1 MAKSKSGYK
10 LEMLQDFSGGLNL
23 RSDQF
28 NLAPSES
35 PAMLNVDVDPRGGIK
50 MRLGVNARN
59 ATTLNQD
66 VTGLAQFT
74 PDGGTS
80 RVICSHGTTVAE
92 SATGDFTALS
102 GVSVAN
108 GDRLYGQT
116 TNNKFYGVSGD
127 AASFVYDGTT
137 ASNLA
142 SNVNGSAGNYPIA
155 KYTCH
160 WNNFAWVGHTT
171 ESSTAHSNRVRWS
184 KLDDPESWQDYD
196 YVDVNVGE
204 RGDEISALLPFADRL
219 LIFKTNSVHALYGH
233 TSDSFQVVPLT
244 QDVGSISLSSPVSTP
259 YGVFFWYD
267 RQGVWMYNGQQFVW
281 VFEKLQP
288 AIDDGRLQFNTAPQL
303 AWFKNRLYV
312 SVDWDDTSGNN
323 AKRRV
328 LIYDPTLGSSGAWT
342 MTDIDANVLLT
353 FAPPNDSQKL
363 LAGCEENSGRVIHLE
378 QNLESDFYGSV
389 ASHIDSSYTSS
400 WLVGGN
406 PIVRKRWGKP
416 RVVVS
421 SDNTVALNAKL
432 YVDYNSSDYT
442 KEMLF
447 GVQTESTAPA
457 TWQNSSGTTG
467 SGIWGPAS
475 NASTWAGEP
484 NTTVTNIERLPT
496 LGTAKAIQVKI
507 DGPTTNDE
515 AWEVNAM
522 AFTYLQRRL
531 R

>member
-1 MAKSKSGYK
+1 MARDGFK
-10 LEMLQDFSGGLNL
+10 LQMLQDFSGGLNL

-50 MRLGVNARN
+50 MRLGVNVRN
-59 ATTLNQD
+59 GTALLQNA
-66 VTGLAQFT
+66 TGLAQFT
-74 PDGGTS
+74 PDGGTP

-102 GVSVAN
+102 GVSVTN
-108 GDRLYGQT
+108 NDRLYGQT
-116 TNNKFYGVSGD
+116 TNNKFYGVSGN

-142 SNVNGSAGNYPIA
+142 SNINGSAGNYPIA

-160 WNNFAWVGHTT
+160 WNNHAWV
-171 ESSTAHSNRVRWS
+171 AHSTEGGTAYPNRVRWS
-184 KLDDPESWQDYD
+184 KLDDPETWFDYD

-204 RGDEISALLPFADRL
+204 RGDELSGLVPFADRL
-219 LIFKTNSVHALYGH
+219 LIFKTNSVHALYGYS
-233 TSDSFQVVPLT
+233 TDSFRLVALS
-244 QDVGSISLSSPVSTP
+244 QDVGSVSLSSPVSTP

-267 RQGVWMYNGQQFVW
+267 RQGVYVYDGNSFNW
-281 VFEKLQP
+281 VFEKLMP
-288 AIDDGRLQFNTAPQL
+288 AIDDGRLQFNSPPQL

-312 SVDWDDTSGNN
+312 SVDWDETSGSN

-328 LIYDPTLGSSGAWT
+328 LIYDPTLGVPDGPGAWT
-342 MTDIDANVLLT
+342 MTDIDANVMLA
-353 FAPPNDSQKL
+353 FAPPNAAQEL
-363 LAGCEENSGRVIHLE
+363 LAGCEENTGRVIHLE
-378 QNLESDFYGSV
+378 QNLESDFYGS
-389 ASHIDSSYTSS
+389 ASSHIDSSYTSS

-416 RVVVS
+416 RIVVS
-421 SDNTVALNAKL
+421 SDNTVALTAKL

-442 KEMLF
+442 KQMPF
-447 GVQTESTAPA
+447 GVQTEASTGGSWGASTWAATPPA
-457 TWQNSSGTTG
+457 AT
-467 SGIWGPAS
+467 A
-475 NASTWAGEP
+475 ATWAGEP
-484 NTTVTNIERLPT
+484 NTSVTNIERLPT

-522 AFTYLQRRL
+522 AFTYLHRRL

>member
-1 MAKSKSGYK
+1 MARPGFK

-50 MRLGVNARN
+50 MRLGVNVRN
-59 ATTLNQD
+59 GTALNQD

-102 GVSVAN
+102 GVSVTN

-142 SNVNGSAGNYPIA
+142 SNINGSAGNYPIA

-160 WNNFAWVGHTT
+160 WNNFAWVGHTKEGGT
-171 ESSTAHSNRVRWS
+171 EYSNRIRWS
-184 KLDDPESWQDYD
+184 KIDDPETWFDYD
-196 YVDVNVGE
+196 YIDVNVGE
-204 RGDEISALLPFADRL
+204 RGDEVSALLPFADRL
-219 LIFKTNSVHALYGH
+219 LVFKTNSIHALYGN
-233 TSDSFQVVPLT
+233 TGQSFQMVPLT
-244 QDVGSISLSSPVSTP
+244 QDVGSISMSSPVSTP

-281 VFEKLQP
+281 VFEKLMP
-288 AIDDGRLQFNTAPQL
+288 AIDDGRLQFNSPPQL

-312 SVDWDDTSGNN
+312 AVDWDETSGGN

-328 LIYDPTLGSSGAWT
+328 LIYDPTLGNNGAWT

-353 FAPPNDSQKL
+353 FAPPNAPQAL
-363 LAGCEENSGRVIHLE
+363 LGGCEENTGRVIHLE
-378 QNLESDFYGSV
+378 QNLEADYYGS
-389 ASHIDSSYTSS
+389 ASSHIDSSYTSS

-416 RVVVS
+416 RFVVS
-421 SDNTVALNAKL
+421 SDNTVALTAKL

-442 KEMLF
+442 KQMPF
-447 GVQTESTAPA
+447 GVQTEASTGGSWNTSTWAATPPA
-457 TWQNSSGTTG
+457 AG
-467 SGIWGPAS
+467 AV
-475 NASTWAGEP
+475 TWAGEP
-484 NTTVTNIERLPT
+484 NTSVTNIERLPT

-522 AFTYLQRRL
+522 AFTYLHRRL